1 MYEVAQDMV
10 SQSRCIRKLLSN
22 CATQLLSRCLQALG
36 EMDLLHQF
44 LISDTFMFLFEIR
57 VCSLIVLL
65 SGMLGFEAIKPI
77 LLAMVQK
84 VSGDVCC
91 NLIIKIYALALSA
104 TTAAPA
110 AELFS
115 KELAEIFLK
124 ALICSNFA
132 FM

>member
-1 MYEVAQDMV
+1 MKLAQDIV

-36 EMDLLHQF
+36 EMDLLHRF
-44 LISDTFMFLFEIR
+44 LISDTFMFFFLRYEF
-57 VCSLIVLL
+57 CSLIILL
-65 SGMLGFEAIKPI
+65 SGMLGFEAVKPT

-84 VSGDVCC
+84 VSDDVCC
-91 NLIIKIYALALSA
+91 NLINKIYALTLSA

-110 AELFS
+110 AEL
-115 KELAEIFLK
+115 AGGNI
-124 ALICSNFA
+124 ALICSNLA